1 MHLVYPSMV
10 CITNVLDL
18 SWDDCNTQEKLETM
32 SAYHLYGNFGLKFPS
47 NGTGIFLA
55 PKMGTRLTCTIY
67 KIPVNFSL
75 SLDLKPGTGNPNKWY
90 RKFRSLRWK
99 RIKGNTLKGITF
111 FPENFHRD
119 KPFHLNSPRN
129 FRVFHS
135 NGKHSTVVPNSG
147 G

>member
-1 MHLVYPSMV
+1 MHLVHPSMFW
-10 CITNVLDL
+10 ITIVLHF
-18 SWDDCNTQEKLETM
+18 SWEDCNTQEKLETI
-32 SAYHLYGNFGLKFPS
+32 SAYHLYGNFGEKFPS

-55 PKMGTRLTCTIY
+55 PKTETGLSCTIY

-75 SLDLKPGTGNPNKWY
+75 SLDLKPGTGNPNKSY
-90 RKFRSLRWK
+90 TKFRSFRSK
-99 RIKGNTLKGITF
+99 QKKGKVLLF

-119 KPFHLNSPRN
+119 EPFHLNSHRN

-135 NGKHSTVVPNSG
+135 NGKRSMVVPNSG